1 MSYGLRQGKV
11 AREEVEASSSDKR
24 KDDADTSHHVGE
36 SGTARKTITHTLRLS
51 THVRVH
57 LVEFSLGL
65 DTTTD

>member
-1 MSYGLRQGKV
+1 MICLRQGEV
-11 AREEVEASSSDKR
+11 AREEVEASGSDEPKMMLN
-24 KDDADTSHHVGE
+24 TSHHVGE